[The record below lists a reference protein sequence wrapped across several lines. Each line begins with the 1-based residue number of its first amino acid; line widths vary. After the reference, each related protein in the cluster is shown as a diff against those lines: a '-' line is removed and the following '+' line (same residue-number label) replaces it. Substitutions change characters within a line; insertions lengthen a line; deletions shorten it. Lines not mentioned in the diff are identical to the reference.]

1 MKRTKIILSI
11 LLFVFLGDFAIAKT
25 IYTYNNTQNEH
36 DTRKLYE
43 LEVLKTALEK
53 TKDKYG
59 EYELVASPRMNLK
72 RAITTL
78 KLNLIKNFI
87 LKMSIT
93 KELLDELAYAN
104 FPIDRGIVG
113 YRVSFISPK
122 MKDKIDDYNTLE
134 KLRTLRIGQ
143 GIGWLDVDIL
153 KHNGFNVKIISD
165 YEALFNMTA
174 LNRIDLFSRGINEIL
189 GEYKSFKHIK
199 NLDYDRSFV
208 LYYPLPRFFFT
219 HKSNEKEMKRIN
231 EGLIIAYKDGTLNK
245 IFDKYYKKSIDF
257 LHLENRKI
265 YKLENPFLKD
275 IDNSYEKYIFNPF
288 K

>member
-1 MKRTKIILSI
+1 MKSIKIITFIIFFII
-11 LLFVFLGDFAIAKT
+11 LFEFSMAKT

-36 DTRKLYE
+36 DPRKFYE

-53 TKDKYG
+53 TIEKYG
-59 EYELVASPRMNLK
+59 EYELIPSPRMNLK

-78 KLNLIKNFI
+78 KLNTIKNFI

-122 MKDKIDDYNTLE
+122 MKNKIGDFNTLE
-134 KLRTLRIGQ
+134 KLKKLRIGQ

-153 KHNGFNVKIISD
+153 RHNGFNVKTISD
-165 YEALFNMTA
+165 YEALFNMTV

-189 GEYKSFKHIK
+189 GEYESYKHIK
-199 NLDYDRSFV
+199 NLDHDRTFV

-219 HKSNEKEMKRIN
+219 HKSNEKAMKRIE
-231 EGLIIAYKDGTLNK
+231 EGLILAYKDGTLDK
-245 IFDKYYKKSIDF
+245 IFDKYYKNSIEF

-275 IDNSYEKYIFNPF
+275 IDNTYEKYIFNPF
-288 K
+288 E